1 MSCTIYMPNGK
12 PCPEVMLERELIEF
26 LRLDDLGVKN
36 PSGTLRY
43 YRERGKLT
51 ATKIGG
57 YNVYTRA
64 AALEFLKRLTGKNGE
79 NI

>member
-1 MSCTIYMPNGK
+1 MNAPVYMPDGS
-12 PCPEVMLERELIEF
+12 PVPEVMLEGELIEF
-26 LRLDDLGVKN
+26 LRLNDLGVKN
-36 PSGTLRY
+36 PPGTLRY

-64 AALEFLKRLTGKNGE
+64 SALEFLKCLTGKNGE